1 MFSGLSNY
9 LKKILPKRLFY
20 RALLIVAIPV
30 LVLQLVITIVFFD
43 SLWIKT
49 NKGMTRTLVNEIS
62 TFIEAYESEQ
72 ENKQELLDLFSI
84 FLDLNIEFTNNEKL
98 QNTDTERWF
107 SPIDRTLRRELKS
120 KFGLNEYWF
129 DTTSYK
135 ELIDLRIK
143 YEDGYFKFLV
153 PKDRVASSSARIFA
167 LWITVPAIIMVIIS
181 LIFLKN
187 QTRPITNLARAAE
200 RFGKGENIEEFK
212 PSGALE
218 IRQAG
223 HEFDKMRKRIERHIN
238 QRTEMLSGIS
248 HDLRTP
254 LTRMKLQLAFIKDKE
269 TVNKLTEDINEMEK
283 MLNEYLQFTSSSY
296 VEKDEMFN
304 LSELISE
311 VIEKYNNENIS
322 QNLFNGVNNAFA
334 EKAGDGVNILTKEVD
349 TLPNIAKNY
358 SEENVSWVAVGDENY
373 GEGSSREHAAMEPR
387 FRGCKVVLVKSFA
400 RIHEANLKKQGI
412 LPLVFEDKNDYEKIE
427 QFDKMTIG
435 SLKDIAVDTPVEI
448 ILEKEN
454 GETETIEANH
464 SLSEDQIAWFFAG
477 SALNYIKSK

>member
-1 MFSGLSNY
+1 MFSGLSDY

-30 LVLQLVITIVFFD
+30 LVLQLIITIVFFD

-62 TFIEAYESEQ
+62 TFIEAYGSEQ
-72 ENKQELLDLFSI
+72 TNKQELLDLFSI
-84 FLDLNIEFTNNEKL
+84 FLDLNIEFTNNKKL
-98 QNTDTERWF
+98 QNADTERWF

-120 KFGLNEYWF
+120 KFGLDEYWF
-129 DTTSYK
+129 STTSYK

-143 YEDGYFKFLV
+143 YEEGYFKFLV

-200 RFGKGENIEEFK
+200 RFGKGESIEEFK

-269 TVNKLTEDINEMEK
+269 KVEKLTEDIDEMEK
-283 MLNEYLQFTSSSY
+283 MLNVYLQFTSSSY
-296 VEKDEMFN
+296 VEKDELFN

-311 VIEKYNNENIS
+311 VVEKYNSENIS
-322 QNLFNGVNNAFA
+322 KNLIPRIYFNGRKNLINRCLNNLIDNAIKYANKVEICLNKKNSNLFIIIDD
-334 EKAGDGVNILTKEVD
+334 DGPGI
-349 TLPNIAKNY
+349 PKNEY
-358 SEENVSWVAVGDENY
+358 ENVFKPFYKIDKGRADSKSSVGH
-373 GEGSSREHAAMEPR
+373 GLSISSDII
-387 FRGCKVVLVKSFA
+387 KSHGGN
-400 RIHEANLKKQGI
+400 IK
-412 LPLVFEDKNDYEKIE
+412 
-427 QFDKMTIG
+427 
-435 SLKDIAVDTPVEI
+435 
-448 ILEKEN
+448 LEKSNMN
-454 GETETIEANH
+454 GLRVKIF
-464 SLSEDQIAWFFAG
+464 LPV
-477 SALNYIKSK
+477 